1 MSMHAEADV
10 LAAGYFPRRVSR
22 RRTAV
27 RTSTEARQ
35 PVPVLRAVQ
44 PLLAAA
50 GALVAAAV
58 FLPLWG
64 MTLVSTQYPEGLR
77 MVIYPTRIVGD
88 ITEINVLNHYIGMA
102 EITNAYFVEL
112 SILPLLFATI
122 ATACLAASM
131 VRHPWATAMPLL
143 MMGGTAAYGFWSMKR
158 RLYQFGH
165 ELDPAAP
172 IDIEPFTPRMLGEH
186 TLAQFA
192 TYSYFDWGTFLPMLA
207 GALAGAALWLQLRAL
222 RTPNQTPREVTM
234 RRASFFSALL
244 LGALLSIGGCGK
256 GQQPATSES
265 KSAVKPTGPTA
276 GDQEFAR
283 LTAKWTQGALDGCGS
298 QLRDVLGT
306 RDLVQGV
313 LDGVADPSK
322 AKDEVEDARGWIRK
336 GDQKFQELKPKL
348 ETGACDGTVTVGL
361 DETWQF
367 YVKAGTSAVQAGQIA
382 GA

>member
-1 MSMHAEADV
+1 M
-10 LAAGYFPRRVSR
+10 
-22 RRTAV
+22 
-27 RTSTEARQ
+27 RTSTEVRQ
-35 PVPVLRAVQ
+35 PAPDPRAVQ

-102 EITNAYFVEL
+102 EITNDYFVEL

-143 MMGGTAAYGFWSMKR
+143 MMGGTAGYGFWSMKR

-207 GALAGAALWLQLRAL
+207 GALAAAALWLQLRAL
-222 RTPNQTPREVTM
+222 RPHTAEATM
-234 RRASFFSALL
+234 RRSRLIAALF
-244 LGALLSIGGCGK
+244 LGAFLSAACGK
-256 GQQPATSES
+256 PEPASANDAKAAA
-265 KSAVKPTGPTA
+265 KSGGPTA
-276 GDQEFAR
+276 GDREYAR
-283 LTAKWTQGALDGCGS
+283 LTARWTQGALDGCAS

-306 RDLVQGV
+306 RDLVQGA

-322 AKDEVEDARGWIRK
+322 ARDEVEDARGWIEK

-348 ETGACDGTVTVGL
+348 ESGACDGTVTVGL

-382 GA
+382 GS

>member
-1 MSMHAEADV
+1 
-10 LAAGYFPRRVSR
+10 
-22 RRTAV
+22 
-27 RTSTEARQ
+27 
-35 PVPVLRAVQ
+35 VQ

-102 EITNAYFVEL
+102 EITNDYFVEL

-122 ATACLAASM
+122 ATACLAASV

-143 MMGGTAAYGFWSMKR
+143 MMGGTAGYGFWSMKR

-207 GALAGAALWLQLRAL
+207 GALAAAALWLQLRAL
-222 RTPNQTPREVTM
+222 RTHQRHTPEATM
-234 RRASFFSALL
+234 RRSPLIAALV
-244 LGALLSIGGCGK
+244 LGALLSTGCGK
-256 GQQPATSES
+256 PETASADDTKTAA
-265 KSAVKPTGPTA
+265 KSGGPTA
-276 GDQEFAR
+276 GDREYAR
-283 LTAKWTQGALDGCGS
+283 LTASWTQGALDGCAS

-306 RDLVQGV
+306 RDLVQGA
-313 LDGVADPSK
+313 LDGVVDPSK
-322 AKDEVEDARGWIRK
+322 AKDEVEDARGWIQK

-348 ETGACDGTVTVGL
+348 ESGACDGTVTVGL

-382 GA
+382 GT